1 MLIRYVTLT
10 FDLLTLNLYS
20 TSGVT
25 SLNSVQKLSEIEQSA
40 AELLTIWH
48 VFAVQ
53 F

>member
-1 MLIRYVTLT
+1 M
-10 FDLLTLNLYS
+10 
-20 TSGVT
+20 
-25 SLNSVQKLSEIEQSA
+25 